1 MLLYLLAC
9 KQEQL
14 TIFVVPEQ
22 EEVIMDF
29 VEKIDDSRLL
39 VSVSPDP
46 ARDIQAGRG
55 LAVALVL
62 DSQEDDRYKI
72 EQIASREYTIHGDIL
87 GLQYGMSDVL
97 EHLDY
102 RFYHPYASYIPTE
115 WNPDWKEGLL
125 ENEVDNWQ
133 IPDMKT
139 RGLHLHTLHPIE
151 GFYDF
156 WTPSADNLANAE
168 RVIDWMIKNRGN
180 YIEWVALDNIVDNPI
195 ASEPWREHTQHIVDF
210 AHQRGVTTGIGVQL
224 FGSGNLQNAYDL
236 VDNIHGDTQ
245 QQIRDRLSFLLEDTK
260 FDVLELSFGEFFDE
274 DPDVFIDYINTTYDI
289 SQQVQPNIEVTS
301 RIHVGDD
308 LQITYNGQE
317 MIYYFLAAFANTKIT
332 PWVHTVMYYNLFDL
346 VNGAYH
352 HEDFTEHREFLFQR
366 LQNGLPVVYF
376 PESAYWVAFDNSVP
390 VYLPLYIHSRWLDMY
405 NVQSKSAERGHNS
418 LQDHVLFSSGWE
430 WGYWQ
435 NDVTTLKMNWKVP
448 ESYLSVL
455 EQLFSNYSNGKQ
467 VSQTIFAVAEL
478 QKEYLITQQLD
489 AYYACVDNIMELGYT
504 QGIISQPKRPS
515 FEEMLTMD
523 ADTLENKVVVP
534 FSEYST
540 QLQSYSFD
548 ALDVWQEEIQDGLS
562 MDLYRAQFMQSL
574 VQSVV
579 AKIRGEDTT
588 SYFDFAQH
596 IVEQAQSVVNNR
608 KDNAWDPREKL
619 YSTDLNSTR
628 YQYGYLYRA
637 SDLCYWRREL
647 ALARNAVLGESNVV
661 QGCGL

>member
-14 TIFVVPEQ
+14 TIFVAPEQ

-39 VSVSPDP
+39 VSVGTDP
-46 ARDIQAGRG
+46 VKDIQAGRG

-62 DSQEDDRYKI
+62 DTQDDDRYKI
-72 EQIASREYTIHGDIL
+72 EQIASREYTIYGDVL
-87 GLQYGMSDVL
+87 GLQYGLSDVL

-115 WNPDWKEGLL
+115 WNPDWREGLL
-125 ENEVDNWQ
+125 EDEVDNWQ

-195 ASEPWREHTQHIVDF
+195 ASEPWREHTRQIVDF
-210 AHQRGVTTGIGVQL
+210 AHQRGVKTGIGVQL
-224 FGSGNLQNAYDL
+224 FGSGNLQHAYDL
-236 VDNIHGDTQ
+236 VDNIQGDTQ
-245 QQIRDRLSFLLEDTK
+245 QQMRDRLHFILQDTK

-289 SQQVQPNIEVTS
+289 SQQVQPNIELTS
-301 RIHVGDD
+301 RIHVGAD
-308 LQITYNGQE
+308 LEITYNGQE
-317 MIYYFLAAFANTKIT
+317 MIYYFLAAFANPKIT
-332 PWVHTVMYYNLFDL
+332 PWVHTVMYYNLFDP

-366 LQNGLPVVYF
+366 LQDGLPVVYF

-405 NVQSKSAERGHNS
+405 NVQSKSMENGHNS
-418 LQDHVLFSSGWE
+418 LQEHVLFSSGWE

-435 NDVTTLKMNWKVP
+435 NDVSTLKMNWKIP

-467 VSQTIFAVAEL
+467 VAQTIFATAEL

-548 ALDVWQEEIQDGLS
+548 ALDAWQEEIQDGLS

-579 AKIRGEDTT
+579 AKIREEDTRV
-588 SYFDFAQH
+588 YFDTAQN
-596 IVEQAQSVVNNR
+596 VLEKAQNVVDNR
-608 KDNAWDPREKL
+608 KHNAWDSREKL
-619 YSTDLNSTR
+619 YSTDINSTR

-647 ALARNAVLGESNVV
+647 ALARNAVLEESNVV